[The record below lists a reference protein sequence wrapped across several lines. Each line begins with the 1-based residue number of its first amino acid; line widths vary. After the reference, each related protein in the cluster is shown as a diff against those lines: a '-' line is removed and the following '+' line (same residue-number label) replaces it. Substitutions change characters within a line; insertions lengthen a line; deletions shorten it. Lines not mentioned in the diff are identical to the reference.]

1 MTSRLILI
9 PLLTVIAVASAAGA
23 WAQDKGTVNPKP
35 LPPLANPNDP
45 KIAAKELFGRKVLP
59 AAMPT
64 RVHGFYAHG
73 CIAGAEGLPING
85 DNWQVMR
92 LSRNRYWGHPDL
104 VALVKRLAAKAR
116 KDAGWPGILVGDM
129 SQPRGGPMFTGH
141 ASHQVGLD
149 ADIWL
154 TPMPNRQL
162 SRNEREEMSAVM
174 MVRTDR
180 LDIDPHAWTPT
191 HLAVIRAAALEPSVQ
206 RIFVNA
212 AIKKALCR
220 EAKGDRSWLQK
231 VRPMYGHD
239 YHFHIRIKCPP
250 GAGECDSQPDP
261 TEGEGCSTGD
271 LAYWF
276 SDAVLH
282 PKPPEG
288 AAEAKTADDHGCSCR
303 RPAKP
308 YCMRRTQS
316 IDRTRSTRRRMTM
329 KIWPVIASIA
339 FVTSVHA
346 QTPYAGMQTR
356 PIKALSEQQV
366 ADLGAGRG
374 MGLALAAE
382 LNGYPGPS
390 HVLELA
396 DKLELS
402 AEQRAGM
409 QRLFNSMKA
418 EAMPLG
424 AKLIEQEAEL
434 DKQFATR
441 TVTPESL
448 KASTAAVAAT
458 QGILRETHLKYHLST
473 GSILTP
479 SQMTKYAELRGYGGG
494 GHKRHHHH

>member
-1 MTSRLILI
+1 LISIRVLRDPVQAGAVAVGRSSDCDSFACPHLPNFMLRSGQSSEPMTSRLILI
-9 PLLTVIAVASAAGA
+9 PLLTVIAVASAVSA
-23 WAQDKGTVNPKP
+23 WSQDKGTVNPKP

-85 DNWQVMR
+85 DTWQVMR

-104 VALVKRLAAKAR
+104 VALVKRLAAKAH

-154 TPMPNRQL
+154 TPMPKRQL
-162 SRNEREEMSAVM
+162 SRNEREETSAVM
-174 MVRTDR
+174 MVRQDR
-180 LDIDPHAWTPT
+180 LDIDPSAWTPT

-220 EAKGDRSWLQK
+220 EAKGNRGWLQK

-250 GAGECDSQPDP
+250 GASECESQPDP

-282 PKPPEG
+282 PKPP
-288 AAEAKTADDHGCSCR
+288 KV
-303 RPAKP
+303 PPKP
-308 YCMRRTQS
+308 KPP
-316 IDRTRSTRRRMTM
+316 MTM
-329 KIWPVIASIA
+329 
-339 FVTSVHA
+339 
-346 QTPYAGMQTR
+346 
-356 PIKALSEQQV
+356 
-366 ADLGAGRG
+366 
-374 MGLALAAE
+374 AE
-382 LNGYPGPS
+382 LPPACRA
-390 HVLELA
+390 VLNA
-396 DKLELS
+396 PD
-402 AEQRAGM
+402 
-409 QRLFNSMKA
+409 
-418 EAMPLG
+418 
-424 AKLIEQEAEL
+424 AKHEVSS
-434 DKQFATR
+434 R
-441 TVTPESL
+441 P
-448 KASTAAVAAT
+448 
-458 QGILRETHLKYHLST
+458 T
-473 GSILTP
+473 G
-479 SQMTKYAELRGYGGG
+479 ER
-494 GHKRHHHH
+494 